1 MKFFTPARMLII
13 GSICVVMGVVL
24 PLLMVVKILES
35 TFFLNFFSYTIGMI
49 GTFLG
54 IAGAAM
60 YVKYNR
66 RK

>member
-1 MKFFTPARMLII
+1 MSFFTPIRMLVI
-13 GSICVVMGVVL
+13 GGILVLAGVVL
-24 PLLMVVKILES
+24 PLLMVVKMLES
-35 TFFLNFFSYTIGMI
+35 TLFLNFFSYVIGLV

-54 IAGAAM
+54 IAGASL

>member
-1 MKFFTPARMLII
+1 MSFFTPIRMLII
-13 GSICVVMGVVL
+13 GGIFVVASVVL
-24 PLLMVVKILES
+24 PLLMVVKVLES
-35 TFFLNFFSYTIGMI
+35 TIFLNFFSYIIGLV

-54 IAGAAM
+54 IAGASM

>member
-1 MKFFTPARMLII
+1 MLVI
-13 GSICVVMGVVL
+13 GGVMVVASVIL
-24 PLLMVVKILES
+24 PLLMVVKVLES
-35 TFFLNFFSYTIGMI
+35 TIFLNFFSYIIGLV

-66 RK
+66 KK

>member
-1 MKFFTPARMLII
+1 MSFFTPIRMLVI
-13 GSICVVMGVVL
+13 GSIMVIAGVVL
-24 PLLMVVKILES
+24 PLLMVVKVLES
-35 TFFLNFFSYTIGMI
+35 TFFLNFFSYIIGI
-49 GTFLG
+49 VGTFLG

>member
-1 MKFFTPARMLII
+1 MSFFTPIRMLII
-13 GSICVVMGVVL
+13 GGIFVVASVVL
-24 PLLMVVKILES
+24 PLLMVVKVLES
-35 TFFLNFFSYTIGMI
+35 TMFLNFFSYIIGLV

-54 IAGAAM
+54 IAGASM

>member
-1 MKFFTPARMLII
+1 MKFFTPIRMLII
-13 GSICVVMGVVL
+13 GGILVVASVVL

-35 TFFLNFFSYTIGMI
+35 TYFLNFFSYIIGLV

-60 YVKYNR
+60 YVRFNR